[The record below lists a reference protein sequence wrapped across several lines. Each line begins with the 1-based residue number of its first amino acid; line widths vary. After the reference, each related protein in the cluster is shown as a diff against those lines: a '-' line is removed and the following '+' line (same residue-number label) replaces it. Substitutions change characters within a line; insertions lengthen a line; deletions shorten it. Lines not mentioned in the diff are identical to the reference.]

1 MRILVVGGGGREHAL
16 IWQLARSPG
25 VEKIFCAPGN
35 GGIASLAE
43 CVPIGAADVN
53 ALLNFARKQQV
64 DLTVVGPEAPLVDG
78 IGDRFREAN
87 MLIFGPDSSGARI
100 EGSKIWA
107 KRFMEKYNIPSAA
120 YKEFRD
126 PRIAL
131 DYLEQANYPTVVKAD
146 GLASG
151 KGVVVAESQTDAKRA
166 VQEIMM
172 DKVFGRAGDSIVI
185 EDCLQGEELSLFAIT
200 DGDTFIMLPSAQD
213 HKAAYEGDWGPNT
226 GGMGAYSPAGI
237 FTPELVKEAEDIIFM
252 PVLNG
257 LLQEGIRFQ
266 GVLFAGCMLTT
277 AGLKVLEFNVR
288 FGDPEAQV
296 ILPRL
301 ASPLLPLL
309 LHAARGE
316 LRDLETPRWSP
327 EAAIC
332 VVMASGGYPGNF
344 ETGKLILGLDSA
356 ETEKKAVVFHAGTA
370 QKDNQIVT
378 SGGRVL
384 GVTAWDADLKTAQK
398 RAYLLAETIKYEGA
412 YFRRDI
418 GHRALSR

>member
-43 CVPIGAADVN
+43 CVPIGAADV
-53 ALLNFARKQQV
+53 ADLLDFARKQQV

-78 IGDRFREAN
+78 IGDRFREAD
-87 MLIFGPDSSGARI
+87 MLIFGPDRSGARL

-107 KRFMEKYNIPSAA
+107 KRFMEKYNIPSADF
-120 YKEFRD
+120 KEFRD
-126 PRIAL
+126 PRIAF
-131 DYLEQANYPTVVKAD
+131 DYLEQASYPTVVKAD
-146 GLASG
+146 GLAAG
-151 KGVVVAESQTDAKRA
+151 KGVVVAESQADAKRA
-166 VQEIMM
+166 VQEIMV
-172 DKVFGRAGDSIVI
+172 DKVFGGAGDSIVV

-237 FTPELVKEAEDIIFM
+237 FTPELVKEAEDNIFM
-252 PVLNG
+252 PVLKG

-301 ASPLLPLL
+301 TSPLLPLL

-316 LRDLETPRWSP
+316 LRNLETPHWSP
-327 EAAIC
+327 EAAVC
-332 VVMASGGYPGNF
+332 VVMASGGYPGSF
-344 ETGKLILGLDSA
+344 ETGKVIHGLDAA
-356 ETEKKAVVFHAGTA
+356 ETEKAVVFHAGTA
-370 QKDNQIVT
+370 QKDSRIVT

-398 RAYLLAETIKYEGA
+398 RAYLLADKIKYEGA
-412 YFRRDI
+412 YYRRDI